1 MSLFRDD
8 TRLEMLAEG
17 HYRAQ
22 VSTKWSI
29 MNAPNGGYLMALLGE
44 AMGQYANLPA
54 PVQISVNYS
63 GKTEEAKPLDIYVR
77 RFGQSRQFDRL
88 EATAKQGDKTVLKAM
103 GTFMSGYEDNIQ
115 CEEKIT
121 KLSPLAEC
129 ETRAGMPG
137 LDVFD
142 QVEMRMDPAASG
154 WIKGR
159 TVEDAE
165 IFGWMR
171 IPSIEQWSPTSIMMA
186 CDTCPPSIF
195 VSRGPLGWVPTIE
208 MSVHIK
214 NIPSSEWLKVRFHS
228 KYIGDSLLQED
239 GELWDE
245 SDRLVAVS
253 RQLAQFIKA
262 K

>member
-1 MSLFRDD
+1 MSLFEQD
-8 TRLEMLAEG
+8 TQLEELADG

-22 VSTKWSI
+22 VSGNWSI
-29 MNAPNGGYLMALLGE
+29 MHAPNGGYLMALLGK
-44 AMGQYANLPA
+44 AMGLYASQPA
-54 PVQISVNYS
+54 PTQITVNYS

-103 GTFMSGYEDNIQ
+103 GTFMAGYEGHSYS
-115 CEEKIT
+115 EERLSQ
-121 KLSPLAEC
+121 LSPIEAC
-129 ETRAGMPG
+129 SARAGIPG
-137 LDVFD
+137 LPVFD
-142 QVEMRMDPAASG
+142 NVEMRVDPAVAG
-154 WIKGR
+154 WMTGQ
-159 TVEDAE
+159 TVDSPE
-165 IFGWMR
+165 IYGWMR
-171 IPSIEQWSPTSIMMA
+171 VPSIEAWSPTSIMLA

-195 VSRGPLGWVPTIE
+195 VSKGALGWVPTIE

-214 NIPSSEWLKVRFHS
+214 AIPTTEWLKVRFHS
-228 KYIGDSLLQED
+228 KYLGSTLLQED

-245 SDRLVAVS
+245 NDNLVAVS